1 MAHLVSVTG
10 DAGAA
15 SRYAEDD
22 RLQHALLDETRG
34 RPRDVTTSTW
44 DMGLLQEL
52 VESSEP
58 VGAGEEKAVQKID
71 QLCESIGV
79 RNKLYPA
86 YRLHSWYAHPTTH
99 TASGYLQGLDDGTFA
114 LRDEPA
120 DPAPHATLST
130 LTRCVYWARRVVDDL
145 TVGRP

>member
-44 DMGLLQEL
+44 DMDLLQEL

-58 VGAGEEKAVQKID
+58 VGADEEKVVQID

-79 RNKLYPA
+79 RNSSILRTGCIPGTRIPPHIPRPAMSRALTTGHSLYVTSRRTQRRTP
-86 YRLHSWYAHPTTH
+86 HS
-99 TASGYLQGLDDGTFA
+99 
-114 LRDEPA
+114 
-120 DPAPHATLST
+120 
-130 LTRCVYWARRVVDDL
+130 RR
-145 TVGRP
+145 